1 VRLLF
6 VTQVVD
12 DGDAVLGFLPTWLRE
27 LAARVEA
34 LTVVAFQ
41 LGAMPAFPKNVEVR
55 TLGRERGRRGAALLL
70 AFRSEVRRA
79 VRERG
84 CDTVLVH
91 MVPKYAVL
99 ARRLAVPRRIP
110 IYLWYT
116 HAGVNRWL
124 RWSEP
129 LVEKIFTA
137 SEESLTIETHK
148 KVVTRHG
155 IDVGFL
161 RPDAGQTPAAG
172 KLVTVGR
179 FTPSKDVE
187 FLLRALA
194 ALRGAGARASL
205 DVIGDGL
212 VPSDAEYRER
222 MLALRRELG
231 LEEAARFEG
240 AIPYKKIPPIY
251 RGGAIFVSASRTGS
265 VDKAILEAM
274 ACGTPVLT
282 SNASFRAI
290 LPPDHIFAERSIEDF
305 VAKAKNIL
313 GWDPARRAR
322 EGARLRA
329 IVERDHAV
337 APLMDRLVSE
347 MAPRAAAVGGPP

>member
-1 VRLLF
+1 MRLLF

-55 TLGRERGRRGAALLL
+55 TLGRERGGAARR
-70 AFRSEVRRA
+70 FCWRSGARCGAPCASA
-79 VRERG
+79 VATRSSS
-84 CDTVLVH
+84 TWF
-91 MVPKYAVL
+91 PKYAVL

-194 ALRGAGARASL
+194 ALRGRGRGRAW
-205 DVIGDGL
+205 
-212 VPSDAEYRER
+212 
-222 MLALRRELG
+222 
-231 LEEAARFEG
+231 
-240 AIPYKKIPPIY
+240 
-251 RGGAIFVSASRTGS
+251 T
-265 VDKAILEAM
+265 
-274 ACGTPVLT
+274 
-282 SNASFRAI
+282 
-290 LPPDHIFAERSIEDF
+290 
-305 VAKAKNIL
+305 
-313 GWDPARRAR
+313 
-322 EGARLRA
+322 
-329 IVERDHAV
+329 
-337 APLMDRLVSE
+337 
-347 MAPRAAAVGGPP
+347 